1 MHVVLD
7 LVLLLWWIINCTQVF
22 NFQESK
28 TGHSGKQSF
37 CIRCPHFF
45 SSCMYFLLL
54 TLFTEKHRYIL
65 RGFVAV
71 MFVIIAVVLLVF
83 FLQVNCNDVM
93 N

>member
-1 MHVVLD
+1 M
-7 LVLLLWWIINCTQVF
+7 F
-22 NFQESK
+22 NFLESK

-45 SSCMYFLLL
+45 PSCMYFLLL